1 MKRALLILGML
12 LVSAPCFAQTN
23 TSSHPMQ
30 VISAYQP
37 QTPQVDP
44 LGPTPYEWAKTIPH
58 QDGQRCVETL
68 SGRGMIVQECK

>member
-1 MKRALLILGML
+1 
-12 LVSAPCFAQTN
+12 
-23 TSSHPMQ
+23 MQ